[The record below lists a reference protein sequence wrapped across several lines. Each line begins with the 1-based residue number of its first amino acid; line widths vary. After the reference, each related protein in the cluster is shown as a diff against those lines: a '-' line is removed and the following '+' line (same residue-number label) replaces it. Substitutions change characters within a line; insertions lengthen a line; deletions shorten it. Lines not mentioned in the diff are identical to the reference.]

1 MPLQAGCDETLKR
14 MNRKYNCEQYYEKL
28 SKIRKLVPD
37 IVFTTDV
44 IVGFPGESEEEFEKT
59 YEFIKKVGYTQ
70 LHVFPYSMRKGTPA
84 ARMVQVDEKVKHER
98 VNRLI
103 ALSHELNENYAKSQI
118 GKTLRVLFE
127 KEENGYYVG
136 HGDNY
141 LLVKVPSDKQ
151 LIGQLKNVIIDSYDE
166 ILIGRVV

>member
-1 MPLQAGCDETLKR
+1 
-14 MNRKYNCEQYYEKL
+14 
-28 SKIRKLVPD
+28 
-37 IVFTTDV
+37 
-44 IVGFPGESEEEFEKT
+44 
-59 YEFIKKVGYTQ
+59 
-70 LHVFPYSMRKGTPA
+70 MRKGTPA
-84 ARMVQVDEKVKHER
+84 ARMVQVDEKIKHER

-103 ALSHELNENYAKSQI
+103 ALSHELNKNYAKSQI